1 MVRYYIK
8 SGISKVGPFSID
20 SLQSMAKAN
29 QLQAIDLLAIDGKN
43 WIQARFIP
51 GLFSGDSDVAGVITA
66 DFNNKAVK
74 KYDSPEFFTVLKVLI
89 PACIVIFLFG
99 LFLGWIFF
107 APAAKTFALV
117 QEDRDKLEVENK
129 SLSEAI
135 RTIYIPKIDH
145 QKEVDKSS
153 SESQAFINK
162 LQNELKSD
170 KFNYDGTVL
179 GFQEKLKKAA
189 DESKEVSKKLEMI
202 EEAIQPFKELVNS
215 LPDEPKLLELLTR
228 LQQIPQDDRS
238 QAFGNC
244 LNALGELKGD
254 IAQFLKSDYKIN
266 RNRFNESIAE
276 LIISWSLSIQRLE
289 ALSTTH
295 KNTEACKTVMDDL
308 GSGKDLVGMFMLQQ
322 FADPNKSEMIKSK
335 INSSI
340 VADEIKRKALASLE
354 KAQINAPGV
363 LELLK
368 KEAESKPKGK
378 SKQSGQ
384 GLQKK
389 AQDLIMDIALKSRDE
404 NPVRYELHGLQ
415 LEALSE
421 MVKDLVLMK
430 AFDKDLENDLKKY
443 KFFIPFG
450 KIIESNELREE
461 FSKKVYEK
469 SGDMSSRR
477 PDNLKKHL
485 ESIATNYQ
493 IIEIA
498 ELISG
503 K

>member
-1 MVRYYIK
+1 
-8 SGISKVGPFSID
+8 
-20 SLQSMAKAN
+20 
-29 QLQAIDLLAIDGKN
+29 
-43 WIQARFIP
+43 
-51 GLFSGDSDVAGVITA
+51 
-66 DFNNKAVK
+66 
-74 KYDSPEFFTVLKVLI
+74 
-89 PACIVIFLFG
+89 
-99 LFLGWIFF
+99 
-107 APAAKTFALV
+107 
-117 QEDRDKLEVENK
+117 
-129 SLSEAI
+129 
-135 RTIYIPKIDH
+135 
-145 QKEVDKSS
+145 
-153 SESQAFINK
+153 
-162 LQNELKSD
+162 
-170 KFNYDGTVL
+170 
-179 GFQEKLKKAA
+179 
-189 DESKEVSKKLEMI
+189 MI
-202 EEAIQPFKELVNS
+202 EETIQPFKELVNS

-266 RNRFNESIAE
+266 RNRFNESIAD

-340 VADEIKRKALASLE
+340 VADEIKTKALASFE
-354 KAQINAPGV
+354 KAQINADGV
-363 LELLK
+363 LKLLN
-368 KEAESKPKGK
+368 KEAELKPKGK
-378 SKQSGQ
+378 PKQIGQ

-404 NPVRYELHGLQ
+404 VPVRYELHGLQ

-421 MVKDLVLMK
+421 IVKDLVLMK

-450 KIIESNELREE
+450 KTIESNELREE
-461 FSKKVYEK
+461 FSKKIYEK

>member
-74 KYDSPEFFTVLKVLI
+74 KYDAPEFFTVLKVLI
-89 PACIVIFLFG
+89 PACVLIFLFG
-99 LFLGWIFF
+99 LFLGWITF
-107 APAAKTFALV
+107 APVAKTFALV
-117 QEDRDKLEVENK
+117 KEDRDKLEVENK
-129 SLSEAI
+129 ALNEAI
-135 RTIYIPKIDH
+135 RTSYLPKIDH
-145 QKEVDKSS
+145 QKEMDKVVL
-153 SESQAFINK
+153 ESQVLMNK
-162 LQNELKSD
+162 IQNELKSD
-170 KFNYDGTVL
+170 KSNYDGAIL
-179 GFQEKLKKAA
+179 GFQEKLKKTA
-189 DESKEVSKKLEMI
+189 DETKEFSKKLEMI
-202 EEAIQPFKELVNS
+202 EERILPFKELVDS

-228 LQQIPQDDRS
+228 LQQVPQDDRN

-244 LNALGELKGD
+244 LSALGELKGD

-295 KNTEACKTVMDDL
+295 KNTEACKTVMNDL
-308 GSGKDLVGMFMLQQ
+308 NAGKDLVGMFMLEQL
-322 FADPNKSEMIKSK
+322 ADPNKSEMIQIK

-340 VADEIKRKALASLE
+340 VPDEIKKKALASLE
-354 KAQINAPGV
+354 KAQTNATGV
-363 LELLK
+363 LEFLK
-368 KEAESKPKGK
+368 TEAESKPKSK
-378 SKQSGQ
+378 IKQSGQ

-404 NPVRYELHGLQ
+404 NPVRYEMHGFQ
-415 LEALSE
+415 LETLSE
-421 MVKDLVLMK
+421 MIKELVLMK
-430 AFDKDLENDLKKY
+430 TFDKELENDLKKY

-450 KIIESNELREE
+450 KTIESNELREE

-469 SGDMSSRR
+469 SGDMSSRK
-477 PDNLKKHL
+477 PDDLKKHL
-485 ESIATNYQ
+485 EAIAVNFQ

-498 ELISG
+498 GLISV

>member
-66 DFNNKAVK
+66 DFNNKAIK
-74 KYDSPEFFTVLKVLI
+74 KYDAPEFFTVLKVLI
-89 PACIVIFLFG
+89 PACVVIFLFG
-99 LFLGWIFF
+99 LFLSWIFF
-107 APAAKTFALV
+107 APVAKTFALV

-129 SLSEAI
+129 SLNEAI
-135 RTIYIPKIDH
+135 RTSYIPKIDH
-145 QKEVDKSS
+145 QNQMAKVG
-153 SESQAFINK
+153 SESQAFITK
-162 LQNELKSD
+162 LQNELKND
-170 KFNYDGTVL
+170 KSYYNETLL
-179 GFQEKLKKAA
+179 GFQEKLKKTS
-189 DESKEVSKKLEMI
+189 DETKGFSKKLEMI
-202 EEAIQPFKELVNS
+202 EERILTFKELVDS

-228 LQQIPQDDRS
+228 LQQIPQDDRN

-254 IAQFLKSDYKIN
+254 IAQFLKSDYKTN

-295 KNTEACKTVMDDL
+295 KNTEACKTVMNDL
-308 GSGKDLVGMFMLQQ
+308 NAGKDLLGMFMLEQL
-322 FADPNKSEMIKSK
+322 ADPNKSEMIQSK

-340 VADEIKRKALASLE
+340 VPDEIKRKALASFE
-354 KAQINAPGV
+354 KAQINATGV
-363 LELLK
+363 LEFLK
-368 KEAESKPKGK
+368 IEAESKPKSK
-378 SKQSGQ
+378 IKQSGQ

-430 AFDKDLENDLKKY
+430 AFDKDLENDLRKY

-450 KIIESNELREE
+450 KTIESNELREE
-461 FSKKVYEK
+461 FSRKIYEK

-485 ESIATNYQ
+485 ETIATNYQ

>member
-74 KYDSPEFFTVLKVLI
+74 KYDAPEFFTVLKVLI

-99 LFLGWIFF
+99 LFLGWIIF
-107 APAAKTFALV
+107 AQASKTFSLV

-129 SLSEAI
+129 ALSEAI

-153 SESQAFINK
+153 SESKAFITK
-162 LQNELKSD
+162 LQNDLKND

-179 GFQEKLKKAA
+179 GFKEKLKKAA

-450 KIIESNELREE
+450 KTIESNELREE

>member
-51 GLFSGDSDVAGVITA
+51 GLFFGDSDFEGVITA
-66 DFNNKAVK
+66 GFNNKAVK
-74 KYDSPEFFTVLKVLI
+74 KYDAPEFFMLLKVLI
-89 PACIVIFLFG
+89 PACILIFLFG
-99 LFLGWIFF
+99 LFLGWI
-107 APAAKTFALV
+107 TFTPDLKAIALV
-117 QEDRDKLEVENK
+117 QEDRDRLEVENK
-129 SLSEAI
+129 ALSEAI
-135 RTIYIPKIDH
+135 RTIYLPKIDH
-145 QKEVDKSS
+145 QKEMAKVG

-162 LQNELKSD
+162 LQNELKNV
-170 KFNYDGTVL
+170 KFNYDATVL
-179 GFQEKLKKAA
+179 GFQEKLKKTSN
-189 DESKEVSKKLEMI
+189 ETKGISKKLEMI
-202 EEAIQPFKELVNS
+202 EERILPFKELVDS

-228 LQQIPQDDRS
+228 LQQIPQDDRN

-276 LIISWSLSIQRLE
+276 LIISWSMSIQRLE

-295 KNTEACKTVMDDL
+295 KNTEACKTVFNDL
-308 GSGKDLVGMFMLQQ
+308 IAGKDLLGMFILEQMS
-322 FADPNKSEMIKSK
+322 DPNKSEMIKSK

-354 KAQINAPGV
+354 KAQVNATEV

-368 KEAESKPKGK
+368 IESESKPK
-378 SKQSGQ
+378 SKIKPSGQ

-389 AQDLIMDIALKSRDE
+389 AQDLIMDIALKTRDE
-404 NPVRYELHGLQ
+404 VPVRYELHGSQ
-415 LEALSE
+415 LESLSE

-450 KIIESNELREE
+450 KTIESNKLREE

-469 SGDMSSRR
+469 SGDLSSRR
-477 PDNLKKHL
+477 PDDLKKHL

-498 ELISG
+498 ELIPS

>member
-20 SLQSMAKAN
+20 SIQSMAKAN

-51 GLFSGDSDVAGVITA
+51 GLFSGDSDVAGVITS

-74 KYDSPEFFTVLKVLI
+74 KYDAPEFFTVLKVLI
-89 PACIVIFLFG
+89 PASVLIFLFG
-99 LFLGWIFF
+99 LFLGWITF
-107 APAAKTFALV
+107 APASRAFALV
-117 QEDRDKLEVENK
+117 QEDRDKLDLENK
-129 SLSEAI
+129 AFSEAI
-135 RTIYIPKIDH
+135 RTIYVPKIDH
-145 QKEVDKSS
+145 QKEIDKVGL
-153 SESQAFINK
+153 ESQALINK

-170 KFNYDGTVL
+170 KSNYNETVL
-179 GFQEKLKKAA
+179 GYQEKLKKTA
-189 DESKEVSKKLEMI
+189 DETKEFSKKLVMI
-202 EEAIQPFKELVNS
+202 EETILPFRELVDS

-228 LQQIPQDDRS
+228 LQQVPQDDRS

-308 GSGKDLVGMFMLQQ
+308 VAGKDLVGMFMLEQ
-322 FADPNKSEMIKSK
+322 FADLNKSEMIKSK
-335 INSSI
+335 INSST
-340 VADEIKRKALASLE
+340 VADEIKMKALASFE
-354 KAQINAPGV
+354 KSQINATGV
-363 LELLK
+363 LEFLK
-368 KEAESKPKGK
+368 MEAESKPNNKL
-378 SKQSGQ
+378 KQSGL
-384 GLQKK
+384 GFKKK
-389 AQDLIMDIALKSRDE
+389 AQDLIMDIALKARDE
-404 NPVRYELHGLQ
+404 VPVRYEMHGFQ
-415 LEALSE
+415 LETLSE
-421 MVKDLVLMK
+421 MVKELVLMK

-450 KIIESNELREE
+450 KTIESNELRKE

-469 SGDMSSRR
+469 LGDMSSRR
-477 PDNLKKHL
+477 PDDLKKHL

-498 ELISG
+498 GLISD

>member
-74 KYDSPEFFTVLKVLI
+74 KYDAPEFFTVLKVLI

-99 LFLGWIFF
+99 LFLGWIIF
-107 APAAKTFALV
+107 AQASKTFSLV

-129 SLSEAI
+129 ALSEAI

-153 SESQAFINK
+153 SESKAFITK
-162 LQNELKSD
+162 LQNDLKND

-179 GFQEKLKKAA
+179 GFKEKLKKAA

-295 KNTEACKTVMDDL
+295 KNTEACKTVMNDL
-308 GSGKDLVGMFMLQQ
+308 NAGKDLVGMFMLEQ
-322 FADPNKSEMIKSK
+322 FADPNKSEMIQSK

-340 VADEIKRKALASLE
+340 VPDEIKKKALASLE
-354 KAQINAPGV
+354 KAQINATGV
-363 LELLK
+363 LEFLK
-368 KEAESKPKGK
+368 IEAESKPK
-378 SKQSGQ
+378 SKIKQNGQ

-389 AQDLIMDIALKSRDE
+389 AQDLIMDIALKTRDE

-450 KIIESNELREE
+450 KTIESNELRED

-469 SGDMSSRR
+469 SGDMSSRK
-477 PDNLKKHL
+477 PDDLKKHL
-485 ESIATNYQ
+485 EAIAANYQ

-498 ELISG
+498 GLISV

>member
-1 MVRYYIK
+1 
-8 SGISKVGPFSID
+8 
-20 SLQSMAKAN
+20 
-29 QLQAIDLLAIDGKN
+29 
-43 WIQARFIP
+43 
-51 GLFSGDSDVAGVITA
+51 
-66 DFNNKAVK
+66 
-74 KYDSPEFFTVLKVLI
+74 
-89 PACIVIFLFG
+89 
-99 LFLGWIFF
+99 
-107 APAAKTFALV
+107 
-117 QEDRDKLEVENK
+117 
-129 SLSEAI
+129 
-135 RTIYIPKIDH
+135 
-145 QKEVDKSS
+145 
-153 SESQAFINK
+153 
-162 LQNELKSD
+162 
-170 KFNYDGTVL
+170 
-179 GFQEKLKKAA
+179 
-189 DESKEVSKKLEMI
+189 
-202 EEAIQPFKELVNS
+202 
-215 LPDEPKLLELLTR
+215 
-228 LQQIPQDDRS
+228 
-238 QAFGNC
+238 
-244 LNALGELKGD
+244 
-254 IAQFLKSDYKIN
+254 
-266 RNRFNESIAE
+266 
-276 LIISWSLSIQRLE
+276 
-289 ALSTTH
+289 
-295 KNTEACKTVMDDL
+295 MDDL

>member
-215 LPDEPKLLELLTR
+215 LPDEPKLLELFTR
-228 LQQIPQDDRS
+228 LQQVPEVDRN
-238 QAFGNC
+238 QAVVNC

-266 RNRFNESIAE
+266 RNRFNESIAD

-295 KNTEACKTVMDDL
+295 KNTEACKTVMNDL
-308 GSGKDLVGMFMLQQ
+308 NAGKDLVGMFMLEQ
-322 FADPNKSEMIKSK
+322 FADPNKSEMIQSK

-340 VADEIKRKALASLE
+340 VPDEIKKKALASLE
-354 KAQINAPGV
+354 KAQINATGV
-363 LELLK
+363 LEFLK
-368 KEAESKPKGK
+368 IEAESKPK
-378 SKQSGQ
+378 SKIKQNGQ

-389 AQDLIMDIALKSRDE
+389 AQDLIMDIALKTRDE

-450 KIIESNELREE
+450 KTIESNELRED

-469 SGDMSSRR
+469 SGDMSSRK
-477 PDNLKKHL
+477 PDDLKKHL
-485 ESIATNYQ
+485 EAIAANYQ

-498 ELISG
+498 GLISV

>member
-29 QLQAIDLLAIDGKN
+29 QLQAIDLLSIDGNN
-43 WIQARFIP
+43 WAQARFIA
-51 GLFSGDSDVAGVITA
+51 GLFSNESDVPGVITP
-66 DFNNKAVK
+66 DFKNIATKQQESLGIFAI
-74 KYDSPEFFTVLKVLI
+74 LKILI
-89 PACIVIFLFG
+89 PAVILMFLFG
-99 LFLGWIFF
+99 LFLGWINFTPDLK
-107 APAAKTFALV
+107 AIALV

-129 SLSEAI
+129 ALSEAI
-135 RTIYIPKIDH
+135 RTIYFPKIDH
-145 QKEVDKSS
+145 QKEVGKIS
-153 SESQAFINK
+153 SESQALINK

-170 KFNYDGTVL
+170 KLNYDGTVL
-179 GFQEKLKKAA
+179 GFQEKLKKAV
-189 DESKEVSKKLEMI
+189 DEAKEFSKKLVMI
-202 EEAIQPFKELVNS
+202 EKAILPFKELVDS
-215 LPDEPKLLELLTR
+215 LTDEPKLLELLTR

-308 GSGKDLVGMFMLQQ
+308 ISGKDLVGMFMLEQ
-322 FADPNKSEMIKSK
+322 FADLNKSEMIQSK
-335 INSSI
+335 INSST
-340 VADEIKRKALASLE
+340 VADEIKKKALASFE
-354 KAQINAPGV
+354 KSQINATVV
-363 LELLK
+363 LEMLK
-368 KEAESKPKGK
+368 IEAESKPK
-378 SKQSGQ
+378 SKPKQIGQ

-389 AQDLIMDIALKSRDE
+389 AQDLIMDIALKARDE
-404 NPVRYELHGLQ
+404 VPVRYEMHGLQ
-415 LEALSE
+415 LESLSE
-421 MVKDLVLMK
+421 MVKDLALIK
-430 AFDKDLENDLKKY
+430 GDHKDIENDLKKY

-450 KIIESNELREE
+450 KTIESNELRKE

-469 SGDMSSRR
+469 LGDMSSRR
-477 PDNLKKHL
+477 PDDLKKHL

-498 ELISG
+498 GMITG

>member
-20 SLQSMAKAN
+20 SLKSMAKAN

-51 GLFSGDSDVAGVITA
+51 GLFSGDSDVAGVITS

-74 KYDSPEFFTVLKVLI
+74 KYDAPEFFTVLKVLI
-89 PACIVIFLFG
+89 PACILIFLFG

-107 APAAKTFALV
+107 APASKAFVLV
-117 QEDRDKLEVENK
+117 QEDRDKLEVENN
-129 SLSEAI
+129 SLKETI
-135 RTIYIPKIDH
+135 RTVYLPKIDH
-145 QKEVDKSS
+145 QKEVDKIS
-153 SESQAFINK
+153 SESKDFINK
-162 LQNELKSD
+162 LQNELKND

-179 GFQEKLKKAA
+179 GLQEKLKKTA
-189 DESKEVSKKLEMI
+189 DETKEFSKKFEMI
-202 EEAIQPFKELVNS
+202 EERILPFKELVDS

-228 LQQIPQDDRS
+228 LQQVPQDDRN

-244 LNALGELKGD
+244 LSALGELKGD
-254 IAQFLKSDYKIN
+254 IAQSLKSDYKTK

-276 LIISWSLSIQRLE
+276 LIISWSLSIERLE

-308 GSGKDLVGMFMLQQ
+308 VAGKDLVGMFMLEQ
-322 FADPNKSEMIKSK
+322 FAEPNKSEMIKNK
-335 INSSI
+335 INSST
-340 VADEIKRKALASLE
+340 VADEIKTKALASFE
-354 KAQINAPGV
+354 KAQINAKGV
-363 LELLK
+363 LDLLK
-368 KEAESKPKGK
+368 IEAESKPKGK
-378 SKQSGQ
+378 PKPIGQ

-404 NPVRYELHGLQ
+404 VPVRYEMHGFQ
-415 LEALSE
+415 LETLSE
-421 MVKDLVLMK
+421 MIKELVLTK

-450 KIIESNELREE
+450 KTIESNELRKE

-469 SGDMSSRR
+469 SGDMSSRK
-477 PDNLKKHL
+477 PDDLKKHL
-485 ESIATNYQ
+485 EAIAINYQ

-498 ELISG
+498 GVISS